1 MTELREA
8 VIDEGGGLKRVID
21 GEELPVAEAIAN
33 KIAILKDFSADRKG
47 KISPGVILDRLQN
60 DEMRE
65 NLLKEVEKLRFLVD
79 YFSIR

>member
-33 KIAILKDFSADRKG
+33 KIAILK
-47 KISPGVILDRLQN
+47 
-60 DEMRE
+60 
-65 NLLKEVEKLRFLVD
+65 EVEKLRFLVD